1 MDISALQL
9 SGIQSFVKNPIERKA
24 ESKKA
29 FEAYVQDLSKIV
41 EEKFREITHD
51 GKFAFKELQFP
62 EQEPVE
68 FITWIALGID
78 VVAKGFF
85 TLSDQLVQEL
95 YSKGCKAVEIKLRRA
110 EFSDEKEFL
119 NFWHQHHAQ
128 LLTDIVGTL
137 LLGHTACAVTLAE
150 LYRAI
155 EKKDDSA
162 EGFTHYVRLK
172 MTVTTLGSLNI
183 DSEESEGWKK
193 VLSDLDGKLP
203 FSAHKKQ
210 GDLAVFVASHLV
222 KCDIASLDGKN
233 LKGVFWRK
241 DETYQYGKY
250 LVESSLTSKQRV
262 EHDSNLNA
270 ANILSGTLGAAL
282 KNPGMGQVYF
292 SAMLDYLNQRK
303 KDLFITS
310 LPANEK
316 VEKDLTAFFEKFQQK
331 ITDPSA
337 VTSLDLT
344 GLRLREL
351 PNSFAL
357 LSNLTTLILS
367 TNEFKEFPRVLL
379 GLRELKVLVLNGN
392 QLTDIPEE
400 VAKMPQLNRLDILEN
415 PIKEVPSTLQK
426 VVWQLPFRASWRS

>member
-1 MDISALQL
+1 
-9 SGIQSFVKNPIERKA
+9 
-24 ESKKA
+24 
-29 FEAYVQDLSKIV
+29 
-41 EEKFREITHD
+41 
-51 GKFAFKELQFP
+51 
-62 EQEPVE
+62 
-68 FITWIALGID
+68 
-78 VVAKGFF
+78 
-85 TLSDQLVQEL
+85 
-95 YSKGCKAVEIKLRRA
+95 
-110 EFSDEKEFL
+110 
-119 NFWHQHHAQ
+119 
-128 LLTDIVGTL
+128 
-137 LLGHTACAVTLAE
+137 
-150 LYRAI
+150 
-155 EKKDDSA
+155 
-162 EGFTHYVRLK
+162 

-193 VLSDLDGKLP
+193 VLSDLDSKLP

-210 GDLAVFVASHLV
+210 GDLAGFVASHLV
-222 KCDIASLDGKN
+222 KCDIASLEGKS
-233 LKGVFWRK
+233 LKGIFWRK

-250 LVESSLTSKQRV
+250 LVENSLTSKQRV

-282 KNPGMGQVYF
+282 KNPGTGQVYF

-316 VEKDLTAFFEKFQQK
+316 VEKDLTAFFKKFQQK

-351 PNSFAL
+351 PDSFSS
-357 LSNLTTLILS
+357 LSNLTTLNLS

-392 QLTDIPEE
+392 QLIDIPEE

-426 VVWQLPFRASWRS
+426 VVWQLPFRASWRN